1 MITSTRL
8 RIRPGNLWILLVG
21 IQLSSKSIL
30 QLGTVFRQINP
41 RQCNPKPSKIQF
53 LCGICSVKQY
63 FHLYLDQRSNFFIN
77 IIQQVYL
84 KRQLGY
90 TFHSSMVSNSG
101 FSYLWV
107 LILDYRSLL
116 KLKFKIK
123 DLLWLVQIFY
133 FLKKNLERH
142 LNKYLA
148 QKPHPGFLTLK

>member
-53 LCGICSVKQY
+53 LCDICSVQQY
-63 FHLYLDQRSNFFIN
+63 FHLCLDQRSNFFIN

-123 DLLWLVQIFY
+123 DLLWLVQIFH
-133 FLKKNLERH
+133 FLKKIFRKTSEQISG
-142 LNKYLA
+142 KK
-148 QKPHPGFLTLK
+148 KPTQASSH